1 MRKEAVRFLH
11 IPKTAGS
18 TFTDILKR
26 QFINRKYFEFTGNLD
41 KDINN
46 FNKLSPAQKADI
58 ALFIG
63 HAPLT
68 TKIPE
73 ADNALLFTFLRE
85 PVSRVKSF
93 CQHVAEGKSPYLLEL
108 FPPQKFDLD
117 YFLASG
123 NTELANL
130 QTKMLAGQ
138 YANDVCQ
145 DLNSL
150 SKRELMNLALKNL
163 FEKIDAY
170 GITEFFDE
178 SIIWFAHKYNWRIP
192 FYFRRNTRSP
202 RKKIIFDKRHIKK
215 IIELNQID
223 IEVYK
228 IARSEFVNKINS
240 NQFPRKYLSFF
251 KCTNPIVGHILR
263 NIHIAIKIT
272 KKLLG

>member
-1 MRKEAVRFLH
+1 MKKETVRFLH

-93 CQHVAEGKSPYLLEL
+93 CQHVAEGKSPYLLKS
-108 FPPQKFDLD
+108 FPPHKFDLD
-117 YFLASG
+117 IFLSSQ
-123 NTELANL
+123 NTELSNF
-130 QTKMLAGQ
+130 QTKILAG
-138 YANDVCQ
+138 YYKNYDF
-145 DLNSL
+145 
-150 SKRELMNLALKNL
+150 REHTLIPNEKMLNLALTNL
-163 FEKIDAY
+163 FEKIDSY

-178 SIIWFAHKYNWRIP
+178 SIIWFAYNYKWRIP
-192 FYFRRNTRSP
+192 FYFRRNKKSP
-202 RKKIIFDKRHIKK
+202 KKIINFHERHLKK
-215 IIELNQID
+215 IITLNQVD
-223 IEVYK
+223 IALYK
-228 IARSEFVNKINS
+228 IAKREFQKKINS
-240 NQFPRKYLSFF
+240 FAFPRKYLIFF
-251 KCTNPIVGHILR
+251 KTLNLLLGSMLKYSHYTLR
-263 NIHIAIKIT
+263 AIT
-272 KKLLG
+272 KK